1 MIHLT
6 LKKVD
11 IAEYD
16 YCSSVAMIEHALNH
30 VGGIDF
36 HAEK

>member
-1 MIHLT
+1 M

-30 VGGIDF
+30 VGGIDVR
-36 HAEK
+36 AGK